1 MASGSMRPVS
11 DSTFGNPSTSDPPYS
26 VNELTTTE
34 HVPRALSH
42 PAISRPSVVPPK
54 TSTSG
59 LPEPSNPHPFPA
71 FRRTFL
77 LYATMLHRRERS
89 CGIRPNRLT
98 ANVQLTAERTPR
110 LPETL
115 FLHLHGQGERYATNA
130 AHVQKSHNGIGGRTD
145 EDFDCVGLRCNPYL
159 KVARVLRHHNLHEQ
173 VDHSHDD
180 GQTQHERDEHRDGYE
195 SRARANAPR
204 RPVRK

>member
-159 KVARVLRHHNLHEQ
+159 KVARVLRHHDLHEQ
-173 VDHSHDD
+173 VDHSNDD
-180 GQTQHERDEHRDGYE
+180 R
-195 SRARANAPR
+195 
-204 RPVRK
+204 